1 MYLPEPTRHVAVR
14 IDGGASNVR
23 FIRPNGVPAR
33 LQIGGGASRLEFDRE
48 LFGAI
53 DGRIRLQSAGFEEA
67 SGRYDVVVGGGAS
80 RLTVRWRK
88 AAGSTD
94 RRQAHEDIPG
104 DERA

>member
-23 FIRPNGVPAR
+23 LIRPNGVPAR
-33 LQIGGGASRLEFDRE
+33 LQIGGGVSRLEFDRE

-53 DGRIRLQSAGFEEA
+53 GGRIRLQSAGFEEA

-80 RLTVRWRK
+80 RLTVRL
-88 AAGSTD
+88 A
-94 RRQAHEDIPG
+94 
-104 DERA
+104 